1 MAGAERPD
9 ALAALLG
16 RFLHLHPKAIDISL
30 GRIERL
36 LADLGHPERRLP
48 PVIHVA
54 GTNGKGSTVAFM
66 RAVLEAAGRAV
77 HVYTSPHLVRFN
89 ERIRLGRPGG
99 GAFVDDATLVA
110 AFEACERVNAGQ
122 SISFFEIT
130 TAAALTIFAEHP
142 ADALL
147 LEVGLGGRFD
157 TTNVV
162 ERPRATVV
170 TPVSM
175 DHMDYLGDTVEL
187 IAGEK
192 AGILKRGVPAVFAE
206 QDGAPL
212 AVLEREARRLGAPAL
227 VGAQDFSAHEER
239 GRLVYQDDRGLLD
252 LPLPRLAGRH
262 QHGNAATAIA
272 TLRTAF
278 PDLPAAAFETG
289 IARADWP
296 ARLQPLK
303 RGSLPALLPAGAE
316 LWLDGGH
323 NADGGRVLAGALAE
337 MEERQPRP
345 LVMIC
350 GMLASKDPAAFLA
363 PFAGL
368 AQELIAVPVAS
379 EGEDRRGA
387 HDPDRILAAAAA
399 AGIAGARCPDVPS
412 ALRFLAA
419 RRWPVPPR
427 VLVAGSLH
435 LAGEVLKLNGTPPE

>member
-1 MAGAERPD
+1 MAGGPASASD
-9 ALAALLG
+9 ALIA
-16 RFLHLHPKAIDISL
+16 RFLPLHPKRIDLSL

-66 RAVLEAAGRAV
+66 RAVLEAAGKSV
-77 HVYTSPHLVRFN
+77 HVYTSPHLVRFH
-89 ERIRLGRPGG
+89 ERIRIGAPGG
-99 GAFVDDATLVA
+99 GRLVSDEALAEAFARC
-110 AFEACERVNAGQ
+110 EAVNAGQ
-122 SISFFEIT
+122 GISVFEIT
-130 TAAALTIFAEHP
+130 TAAALLLFAQHP

-157 TTNVV
+157 ATNVV
-162 ERPRATVV
+162 SRPVATVI

-175 DHMDYLGDTVEL
+175 DHPEFLGSTVAA

-192 AGILKRGVPAVFAE
+192 AGILKRGVPAIVAE
-206 QDGAPL
+206 QADAAR
-212 AVLEREARRLGAPAL
+212 AVIEREAARVGAPAL
-227 VGAQDFSAHEER
+227 FGGQDFTVGEER
-239 GRLVYQDDRGLLD
+239 ARLVYQDERGLVD

-272 TLRTAF
+272 ALRAVF
-278 PDLPAAAFETG
+278 PDLPAEAYEAG

-296 ARLQPLK
+296 ARLQPLR
-303 RGSLPALLPAGAE
+303 RGSLPSLLPGGAE

-323 NADGGRVLAGALAE
+323 NAAGGRILAEALAE
-337 MEERQPRP
+337 MEERHARP
-345 LVMIC
+345 LALVC
-350 GMLASKDPAAFLA
+350 GMLSTKDPEAFLR

-368 AQELIAVPVAS
+368 AQELIAVPIGGDAA
-379 EGEDRRGA
+379 A
-387 HDPDRILAAAAA
+387 HDPESILAAAAA
-399 AGIAGARCPDVPS
+399 VGIPAARCPGVES

-419 RRWPVPPR
+419 RDWPVPPR

-435 LAGEVLKLNGTPPE
+435 LAGEVLRLNGTPPE